1 MSEQG
6 DELVEQA
13 LSLQLTWADV
23 AAVALQVEKLEQEP
37 LALKEQ
43 IGKARHHRVNE
54 AYRRVSLF

>member
-37 LALKEQ
+37 TALKERSE
-43 IGKARHHRVNE
+43 KARHHRVNE
-54 AYRRVSLF
+54 AY